1 MVLTRSMT
9 QKMQTLSCGTNVIIG
24 YKLVFVDPES
34 ILVKRNK
41 QRPKN
46 QSAFGIAKLE
56 ILTHTDSNLARP
68 VDNIKY
74 AKFRAATVRVL
85 KIRSIRGKE
94 LYARGYSV
102 LKPGGYYSVGKE
114 IHADSWN
121 AAEINTVCTN
131 GIHFYLSKN
140 AVFSLYKKL
149 TFMDSLPFF
158 KGERIDK
165 KSSPNSIYVSS
176 DDDGKIDYKL
186 YYDVKGKLYKIKYP
200 SEGKTYFFDDTFEQ
214 LVNA

>member
-1 MVLTRSMT
+1 MVLTRSMS
-9 QKMQTLSCGTNVIIG
+9 QKLQTLSCGTNVIIG

-34 ILVKRNK
+34 IVVKRNK
-41 QRPKN
+41 PSKTL
-46 QSAFGIAKLE
+46 SAFGIAKLE
-56 ILTHTDSNLARP
+56 ILTHIDSNLVRP

-74 AKFRAATVRVL
+74 AKYRAATVRVL

-94 LYARGYSV
+94 LYGRGYSV
-102 LKPGGYYSVGKE
+102 LKPGGYYTVGKE

-140 AVFSLYKKL
+140 AVFSLYKKI

-186 YYDVKGKLYKIKYP
+186 YYDEKGTLNKIKYP
-200 SEGKTYFFDDTFEQ
+200 SEGKTYFFNDTYEQ